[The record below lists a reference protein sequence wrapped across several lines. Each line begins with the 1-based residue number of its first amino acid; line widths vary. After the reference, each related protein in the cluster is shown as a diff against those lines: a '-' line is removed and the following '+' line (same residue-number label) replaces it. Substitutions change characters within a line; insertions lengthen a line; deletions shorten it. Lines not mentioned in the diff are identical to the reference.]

1 MAPKKDGKKPM
12 QPNTNKEE
20 DNKKRVADLLDD
32 LPDADPSS
40 NNFKKH
46 KSAVKKLEYSVK
58 RTKHAST
65 GLSGK
70 ALLLMFTI
78 LAKEKDGVPK
88 GSDPFNIPCESGIWY
103 DIKEK
108 KNLAKVCTPEV
119 AAAIIEKV
127 KGSCSQSAPLM
138 EGSCNAPDDF
148 EVPVIKIVKVD
159 QLEVGGEMEDNMMI
173 FIGKMFTI
181 KEQLKV
187 LFNIKYDE
195 IVFQGQ
201 NKTAWHAKITEN
213 TEDPTAGIVAWLTS
227 FGWEVEVIDL
237 RK

>member
-32 LPDADPSS
+32 LPDSQPG
-40 NNFKKH
+40 FKKH

-108 KNLAKVCTPEV
+108 KDLAKVCTPEV

-159 QLEVGGEMEDNMMI
+159 QLEVGGEMEDNMMF
-173 FIGKMFTI
+173 FIGRMFTL